1 MARIAVIGS
10 GISGMAAA
18 YFLSRKH
25 EVSLFEKEDR
35 LGGHRH
41 THQVETSRGKRPV
54 DTGFIVY
61 NERTYP
67 NLVRLFRELKIETF
81 NSDMSFGVS
90 CQQTGFEYS
99 SRGLDGF
106 FADRRNVFRS
116 RHLRMMAEILRFNRA
131 SADSLKTGA
140 LSDMTLGEFADLHR
154 FRPEFLKRYLYPMA
168 SAIWS
173 TSLGEIQQ
181 YPAAA
186 LIRFFSNHGL
196 LGIRTHPQWKT
207 LRGGSHQ
214 YIGPLT
220 APYQKRIYT
229 AAPLAGVSRSERG
242 VALKFRDRNR
252 MTFDSVVMA
261 CHALQA
267 LALLEKPSERER
279 QILGALRT
287 SSN

>member
-35 LGGHRH
+35 LGGHTH
-41 THQVETSRGKRPV
+41 THQVETSRGTRPV

-61 NERTYP
+61 NERTYA

-90 CQQTGFEYS
+90 CHQTGFEYS
-99 SRGLDGF
+99 SRGLAGF
-106 FADRRNVFRS
+106 FADKRNVFRS
-116 RHLRMMAEILRFNRA
+116 GHFRMMAEILRFNRV
-131 SADSLKTGA
+131 SAKSLKAGV
-140 LSDMTLGEFADLHR
+140 LSEMTLGQYTDLHR
-154 FRPEFLKRYLYPMA
+154 FQPEFLRRYLYPMA

-186 LIRFFSNHGL
+186 LSVSFSITAYSASVRILNGRCCAVEAINTSDHSPLLIRNASIQL
-196 LGIRTHPQWKT
+196 LR
-207 LRGGSHQ
+207 
-214 YIGPLT
+214 
-220 APYQKRIYT
+220 
-229 AAPLAGVSRSERG
+229 
-242 VALKFRDRNR
+242 
-252 MTFDSVVMA
+252 
-261 CHALQA
+261 
-267 LALLEKPSERER
+267 
-279 QILGALRT
+279 
-287 SSN
+287 